1 MLSKSEPAPVRP
13 YHFAM
18 RVNGSVERL
27 GSIALRSDED
37 AIAFGKQVVQD
48 LVRMYPEGYSG
59 SALVITE
66 HGRSVG
72 RVTVD

>member
-1 MLSKSEPAPVRP
+1 MRP

-27 GSIALRSDED
+27 GSLALRTDED

-48 LVRMYPEGYSG
+48 LVRLYSEEYSG
-59 SALVITE
+59 GALDIGE
-66 HGRSVG
+66 DGRSVG
-72 RVTVD
+72 HVTVD